1 MALEP
6 KQQKMEN
13 VLLDTALCGSNK
25 NKDTVNKEI
34 LLHTIDFIKL
44 PEALKDPRLTT
55 NSFFEFFLYFFFSFQ
70 NLMLDRYLHPS
81 YYVPSNLELRTIPSL
96 LQLKPGSKHL
106 FLDSTSP

>member
-55 NSFFEFFLYFFFSFQ
+55 NSFFEFFLYFFFF
-70 NLMLDRYLHPS
+70 
-81 YYVPSNLELRTIPSL
+81 
-96 LQLKPGSKHL
+96 L
-106 FLDSTSP
+106 FKI